1 MHFICIFALLNLKSN
16 IEMKTLLICCL
27 MVFLPLGA
35 SAMLDG
41 DNPPGGNGN
50 PHLAPIRPLCSATF
64 DAQSCV
70 MYVTFIQSIDQA
82 ELSIYKNG
90 ILIETAEIVEVTGG
104 TTLSYPLFES
114 GSYTVDLQ
122 IGDNTYHLIVRD
134 M

>member
-1 MHFICIFALLNLKSN
+1 
-16 IEMKTLLICCL
+16 MKTLLICCL

-41 DNPPGGNGN
+41 DNPPGGN
-50 PHLAPIRPLCSATF
+50 
-64 DAQSCV
+64 
-70 MYVTFIQSIDQA
+70 
-82 ELSIYKNG
+82 
-90 ILIETAEIVEVTGG
+90 LIETAEIVEVIGG